1 MCIKAMRLDSTNLK
15 DRMIQLVKSTS
26 PEITKKELD
35 KFNNEIKELEGI

>member
-26 PEITKKELD
+26 PEITKKNLINLIM
-35 KFNNEIKELEGI
+35 KSRN